1 MRHKYHSALFVITW
15 HAISMRYYTTPNY
28 VDVFQTVGK
37 SARSGEQIVNVQNFF
52 FRGYIRAGEL
62 LRMVT
67 FAAVLRADRKSPHDR
82 KVLYCSPEYL

>member
-1 MRHKYHSALFVITW
+1 MIHVAR
-15 HAISMRYYTTPNY
+15 